1 MVDNN
6 QRTNFIT
13 QLYNELQR
21 IIVATK
27 GVAARDAMRTS
38 LGQKAA
44 QAEAAVLNQTQGD
57 TGAYLREMYGVL
69 VKPRTQAEQ
78 QEQAAAARQAG
89 LGCCPERR
97 M

>member
-38 LGQKAA
+38 LGTKAA
-44 QAEAAVLNQTQGD
+44 QAEAAVFTATQ
-57 TGAYLREMYGVL
+57 R
-69 VKPRTQAEQ
+69 
-78 QEQAAAARQAG
+78 
-89 LGCCPERR
+89 
-97 M
+97 